1 MIKNSKKIC
10 NVLYCIVFIVYLY
23 HISYIK
29 LKMVKNTGGGNKSKG
44 QARKYLSNNSA
55 NKALKTAEDD
65 YELYAQV
72 TKMLGNGM
80 CYVLCMDGKTRL
92 CYIRGKFKGRGKRDN
107 FIGLLSW
114 ILVGLRDFETVKEGS
129 QENCDLLEVY
139 TDAEKEKLRTTVHE
153 NWSLFTSSSTEKQQN
168 NSSNSSAA
176 LDIEFIDEK
185 TEEYM
190 KLMEEELSNIN
201 TNNTNTNTNTNTN
214 NNTMKSNP
222 NKIVFETGE
231 EIDIDD
237 I

>member
-1 MIKNSKKIC
+1 
-10 NVLYCIVFIVYLY
+10 
-23 HISYIK
+23 
-29 LKMVKNTGGGNKSKG
+29 MVKNTVGGNKSKG
-44 QARKYLSNNSA
+44 QARKHLSSNS
-55 NKALKTAEDD
+55 NKALKVSDD
-65 YELYAQV
+65 EYEVYAQV

-92 CYIRGKFKGRGKRDN
+92 CFIRGKFKGRGKRDN

-114 ILVGLRDFETVKEGS
+114 VLVGLRDFETVKEGS

-153 NWSLFTSSSTEKQQN
+153 NWSLFTTSSTEKKEK
-168 NSSNSSAA
+168 SSSEEEN
-176 LDIEFIDEK
+176 DFEFIDEK

-190 KLMEEELSNIN
+190 KLMEEELSNTKNHN
-201 TNNTNTNTNTNTN
+201 TSNN
-214 NNTMKSNP
+214 
-222 NKIVFETGE
+222 NKIVFDTGE